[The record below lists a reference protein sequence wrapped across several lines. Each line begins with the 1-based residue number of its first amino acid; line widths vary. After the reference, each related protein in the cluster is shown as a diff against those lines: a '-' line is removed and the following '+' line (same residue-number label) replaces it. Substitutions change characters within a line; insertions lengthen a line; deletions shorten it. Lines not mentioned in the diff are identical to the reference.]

1 MTAELVPLLSRL
13 RQIEDWKKAIRSDMF
28 DQQLALHDNPAR
40 KKACHSGRRAGKS
53 EGIPRSCLLDL
64 LDAGQQDVVL
74 LGGETLKKAKSL
86 YQDKVREVVNKYKLP
101 FNYNGQE
108 ATWTTPWGAKLHFW
122 GAKDEGAIA
131 LIRGLRLKSARF
143 DEVATFASR
152 LPHMVD
158 QVVMPAL
165 GDLNGGLTLYGTPSV
180 TCSGG
185 YYDICAGKD
194 AKKWKVYRW
203 DARQN
208 PYFRN
213 GRAEEYFAEVL
224 AENGWEPD
232 NATYLREYMGLWRAD
247 PEFLVYRYVEGYND
261 LPFLPEDYN
270 VASWNHTLGVDFGYE
285 DDCSWVVIA
294 SHPHRRD
301 IVVVDCL
308 SQDHL
313 VIDDAAEITAQ
324 FCAKYRPSRVV
335 GDAGGLGKDHQ
346 VYWNARFA
354 GKEFVKGHSLLPM
367 LAADKLGKRSH
378 IDLLNTEFR
387 TGRIKLFQP
396 QCKGLGGT
404 LSTLPWKDGM
414 RMLEHPSY
422 DNHLSDALLYAFM
435 EHYSYLNSLPVKNV
449 VKPRPTPDDSEQIE
463 REEARYRSRQGRD
476 WYDDGGCA
484 D

>member
-1 MTAELVPLLSRL
+1 LSDLAPVVARL

-28 DQQLALHDNPAR
+28 AQQLALHDDPAR

-64 LDAGQQDVVL
+64 LDAGPQDVVL

-86 YQDKVREVVNKYKLP
+86 YQDKVRDVVNRYRLP
-101 FNYNGQE
+101 FSYNGQE

-131 LIRGLRLKSARF
+131 LIRGLRLRSARF

-152 LPHMVD
+152 LPHLVD

-165 GDLNGGLTLYGTPSV
+165 GDLNGGLSLYGTPSV

-213 GRAEEYFAEVL
+213 GKAEEYFAEVL
-224 AENGWEPD
+224 AENGWDPD
-232 NATYLREYMGLWRAD
+232 NATYLREYMGFWRAD
-247 PEFLVYRYVEGYND
+247 PDFLVYRYVEDFND
-261 LPFLPEDYN
+261 LPSLPEVYD
-270 VASWNHTLGVDFGYE
+270 VKTWSHTMAVDFGYE
-285 DDCSWVVIA
+285 DDCAWVVLA
-294 SHPHRRD
+294 SHPHRKD
-301 IVVVDCL
+301 IVVVDCMK
-308 SQDHL
+308 QNHL
-313 VIDDAAEITAQ
+313 IVDEVAEITAK
-324 FCAKYRPSRVV
+324 FCAKYQPSRLI
-335 GDAGGLGKDHQ
+335 GDGAGKSYTT
-346 VYWNARFA
+346 YWNSRFA
-354 GKEFVKGHSLLPM
+354 GREFVKGHTLLPM
-367 LAADKLGKRSH
+367 LSADKLGKRAH
-378 IDLLNTEFR
+378 IDLVNTEFR
-387 TGRIKLFQP
+387 TGRMKLLRP
-396 QCKGLGGT
+396 TCDELAGE

-414 RMLEHPSY
+414 RALEHPSY
-422 DNHLSDALLYAFM
+422 DNHLADALLYAYM
-435 EHYSYLNSLPVKNV
+435 AHYSYLNSLPVKTS
-449 VKPRPTPDDSEQIE
+449 VKTNRPDDQEQIA
-463 REEARYRSRQGRD
+463 REEARYRERQGRD
-476 WYDDGGCA
+476 WYDDGSGCA